1 MLLAIDT
8 GNTNAK
14 FALVDDTGKI
24 LQRWRIAT
32 DARRTADEYAVW
44 LDQLIQMA
52 GYRRSDIDAVIIAT
66 VVPRALHNLQLLA
79 SRYFSCEALVA
90 GRGAVGWGIQ
100 LRVAEPHAVGADRA
114 VNAIAAQSLT
124 VQLRVAEP
132 HSVGADRAVN
142 AIAAQSLTE
151 GHKIVISFGTATTF
165 DYIGPDGSY
174 RGGSI
179 APGVNLSLDALYA
192 AAAMLPRIAIE
203 PPPNESVIGTTTVGQ
218 MQIGIY
224 WGYVAM
230 IEGMIARMK
239 AEIGE
244 PVSVIATGGL
254 AILFQ
259 QHGHLFDRVEPD
271 LTLRGLALLYRN
283 RELT

>member
-79 SRYFSCEALVA
+79 TRYFGCEALVA

-100 LRVAEPHAVGADRA
+100 LRVAEPH
-114 VNAIAAQSLT
+114 
-124 VQLRVAEP
+124 
-132 HSVGADRAVN
+132 SVGADRAVN
-142 AIAAQSLTE
+142 AIAAHALAD

-179 APGVNLSLDALYA
+179 APGVNLSLDALYG

-239 AEIGE
+239 NEIGE

-283 RELT
+283 REKT

>member
-14 FALVDDTGKI
+14 FALVDDRGEI
-24 LQRWRIAT
+24 VQRWRIAT

-44 LDQLIQMA
+44 LDQLIRMA
-52 GYRRSDIDAVIIAT
+52 GHERANIKAVIVAT

-79 SRYFSCEALVA
+79 SRYFNCEALIA
-90 GRGAVGWGIQ
+90 GRGSVEWGIQ
-100 LRVAEPHAVGADRA
+100 LKVDEP
-114 VNAIAAQSLT
+114 Q
-124 VQLRVAEP
+124 
-132 HSVGADRAVN
+132 SVGADRAVN
-142 AIAAQSLTE
+142 AIAAQAMAE
-151 GHKIVISFGTATTF
+151 GDKIVISFGTATTF

-203 PPPNESVIGTTTVGQ
+203 PPPNESVICTTTVGQ

-230 IEGMIARMK
+230 IEGMVARMK
-239 AEIGE
+239 AEIGK
-244 PVSVIATGGL
+244 PVTVIATGGL

-271 LTLRGLALLYRN
+271 LTLRGLAQLYMN
-283 RELT
+283 RDKT

>member
-114 VNAIAAQSLT
+114 VNAIAA
-124 VQLRVAEP
+124 
-132 HSVGADRAVN
+132 
-142 AIAAQSLTE
+142 
-151 GHKIVISFGTATTF
+151 
-165 DYIGPDGSY
+165 
-174 RGGSI
+174 
-179 APGVNLSLDALYA
+179 
-192 AAAMLPRIAIE
+192 
-203 PPPNESVIGTTTVGQ
+203 PPPPGSTWIPRQ
-218 MQIGIY
+218 SKPRS
-224 WGYVAM
+224 A
-230 IEGMIARMK
+230 K
-239 AEIGE
+239 
-244 PVSVIATGGL
+244 
-254 AILFQ
+254 
-259 QHGHLFDRVEPD
+259 
-271 LTLRGLALLYRN
+271 
-283 RELT
+283 

>member
-8 GNTNAK
+8 GNTNVK
-14 FALVDDTGKI
+14 FALVDGQADI
-24 LQRWRIAT
+24 VQRWRIAT
-32 DARRTADEYAVW
+32 DPRRTADEYAVW
-44 LDQLIQMA
+44 LDQLIRMA
-52 GYRRSDIDAVIIAT
+52 GYQRSDITAVIIST

-79 SRYFSCEALVA
+79 SQYFDCEALIA
-90 GRGAVGWGIQ
+90 GRAPVEWGIT
-100 LRVAEPHAVGADRA
+100 LKVEEP
-114 VNAIAAQSLT
+114 Q
-124 VQLRVAEP
+124 
-132 HSVGADRAVN
+132 SVGADRAVN
-142 AIAAQSLTE
+142 AIAAQSMAK
-151 GHKIVISFGTATTF
+151 GNKIVISFGTATTF

-239 AEIGE
+239 AEIGG
-244 PVSVIATGGL
+244 PVTVIATGGL

-271 LTLRGLALLYRN
+271 LTLRGLALLYGSRKE
-283 RELT
+283 R